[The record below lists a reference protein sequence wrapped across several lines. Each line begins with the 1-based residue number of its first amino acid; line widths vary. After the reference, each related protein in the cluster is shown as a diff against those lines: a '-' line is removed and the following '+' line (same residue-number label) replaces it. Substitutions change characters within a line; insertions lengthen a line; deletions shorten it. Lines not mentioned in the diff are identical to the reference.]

1 MKTKTIIKGFALLS
15 IFALTGCASKE
26 VEKVDYDFKI
36 DVHEKY
42 QIMEV
47 EYGSKASLE
56 DNYFIYA
63 SGQFE
68 LEIPEIDTKKMG
80 ETDYTVKRSDGDV
93 TVKVTVKDTKTPE
106 FQGDDKFTILEGA
119 KFDIKSW
126 VKAVDPVDGEVEVK
140 FDKTDFS
147 KPGEYTVNASAE
159 DVNGNKSTKKI
170 TVIVKEIPEVR
181 VPQSNNNTP
190 QKGNQS
196 NPSNSKPSNSKPSNS
211 GSKPSNSGSSN
222 SGSSNSGSNN
232 SANDDLVKVN
242 IKLDGGTIHS
252 YAVYSSDMV
261 GIYITKNDGSGISY
275 LWRSGQ
281 LSYSQNSSPLSGA
294 DHARIQ
300 ELVRSWIN

>member
-36 DVHEKY
+36 DVPEKY
-42 QIMEV
+42 QSMEV

-63 SGQFE
+63 SGQLEF
-68 LEIPEIDTKKMG
+68 EIPEIDTKKMG

-93 TVKVTVKDTKTPE
+93 TVKVTVKDTKAPE
-106 FQGDDKFTILEGA
+106 FQGDDKFTIMEGA
-119 KFDIKSW
+119 KFDIKSR

-196 NPSNSKPSNSKPSNS
+196 NPSNSKPSNS
-211 GSKPSNSGSSN
+211 
-222 SGSSNSGSNN
+222 GSSNSGSNN
-232 SANDDLVKVN
+232 SGSNNSADDDLVKVN
-242 IKLDGGTIHS
+242 IKLDGGTIDS

-261 GIYITKNDGSGISY
+261 GVYITKNDGSAISY
-275 LWRSGQ
+275 LWRNGQ
-281 LSYSQNSSPLSGA
+281 LSYSQRSTPLSGA
-294 DHARIQ
+294 DHARIK
-300 ELVRSWIN
+300 ELIRSWIN